1 MQRAWLELALLAI
14 PAGVLGTLVVLRRLA
29 FATHAF
35 ATGAFPGVVVAAE
48 LGVSTFAGGLVA
60 AVLLAGALALLG
72 RRRDVDAPT
81 ATGLLLAGALAL
93 GSVLVSDVYGS
104 SERVDTL
111 LLGSLFGVDDA
122 DIARA
127 AVALGLVLLALAVQG
142 RGWLLL
148 AFDPANARALGVPR
162 GRHDVGPAR
171 AAAPSSSSPPS
182 APSARC
188 WPRRCWSSPRPR
200 RVC

>member
-1 MQRAWLELALLAI
+1 MDAFVDPFSAPFMQRAWLELALLAV
-14 PAGVLGTLVVLRRLA
+14 PAGVLGTMVVLRRLA

-48 LGVSTFAGGLVA
+48 LGVSAFAGGLVA
-60 AVLLAGALALLG
+60 AVALAGALTLLG

-111 LLGSLFGVDDA
+111 LFGSLFGVDDA
-122 DIARA
+122 DLARA
-127 AVALGLVLLALAVQG
+127 AVALGLVLVALAVQG
-142 RGWLLL
+142 RGW
-148 AFDPANARALGVPR
+148 
-162 GRHDVGPAR
+162 
-171 AAAPSSSSPPS
+171 
-182 APSARC
+182 
-188 WPRRCWSSPRPR
+188 
-200 RVC
+200 